1 MIWYQKLTQQPRLH
15 VLALGLLL
23 AAPDAPAG
31 RPLTVDDATIA
42 DAGNCQL
49 ETWHE
54 AGGGQRANWAMPA
67 CNFTGNLELGLG
79 LQTLHTSQD
88 ASERTSH
95 AMALQGK
102 TMLRPL
108 TDDGWGAALVL
119 AHQGGAQAAS
129 SINLPV
135 SLAWHGQDTLLHA
148 NLGANRAHGAA
159 TAATWGLAL
168 EQQLGAATVVS
179 LERYGQQS
187 ARSSTQLG
195 LRHEV
200 LPGRLQLDASWGRHS
215 GHSGQQDHLW
225 SLGLVWTGRALQ

>member
-31 RPLTVDDATIA
+31 RPLTVDDATIV
-42 DAGNCQL
+42 DAGSCQL
-49 ETWHE
+49 EAWHE
-54 AGGGQRANWAMPA
+54 AGAGQRADWAVPA
-67 CNFTGNLELGLG
+67 CNFTGNLELALG
-79 LQTLHTSQD
+79 MQTLQTAKG
-88 ASERTSH
+88 ASERNSQSL
-95 AMALQGK
+95 ALQGK
-102 TMLRPL
+102 TIVRPL
-108 TDDGWGAALVL
+108 TDNGWGLGLVL

-148 NLGANRAHGAA
+148 NLGASRARGAA

-168 EQQLGAATVVS
+168 EQQLGNATVAS
-179 LERYGQQS
+179 LERFGQHAS
-187 ARSSTQLG
+187 GPTTQLG

-200 LPGRLQLDASWGRHS
+200 LPGRLQLDASWGRR
-215 GHSGQQDHLW
+215 SGQPGSLW
-225 SLGLVWTGRALQ
+225 SMGLAWTGRVLQ

>member
-1 MIWYQKLTQQPRLH
+1 MIWYQKLKQQPRLH

-67 CNFTGNLELGLG
+67 CNFTGNLELTLG
-79 LQTLHTSQD
+79 LQTLQAD
-88 ASERTSH
+88 QVASR
-95 AMALQGK
+95 AIALQGK
-102 TMLRPL
+102 TIVRPL
-108 TDDGWGAALVL
+108 ADNGWGLGLVL

-129 SINLPV
+129 SINLPF

-148 NLGANRAHGAA
+148 NLGASRARGAA

-168 EQQLGAATVVS
+168 EQQLGNATVAS
-179 LERYGQQS
+179 LERFGQHAS
-187 ARSSTQLG
+187 GPTTQLG